1 MVRTQEGLPNKE
13 EYTIKFIERL
23 LTEHEELARK
33 MEALTEFM
41 DGDVYPTLSPTEQG
55 LLMCQARV
63 MRQYL
68 DILEDRIDVMSPP
81 REAVYS
87 R

>member
-1 MVRTQEGLPNKE
+1 
-13 EYTIKFIERL
+13 
-23 LTEHEELARK
+23 
-33 MEALTEFM
+33 MEKLYEFM
-41 DGDVYPTLSPTEQG
+41 HGDVYPTLSPTEQG

-68 DILEDRIDVMSPP
+68 EILEERIEVMSPP

-87 R
+87 K